1 MKDIGWNLAGEKC
14 LTRVDPGS
22 NFRGV
27 HVFLVNY
34 ERNVFKSQRAEL
46 EYDQAPALEK
56 YINVNQMYWESIAV
70 YPPSP
75 NNQEITIV
83 RSRSNAM

>member
-1 MKDIGWNLAGEKC
+1 MKDIGCNLAGEKC
-14 LTRVDPGS
+14 LTKFDS
-22 NFRGV
+22 NSRFRGI

-70 YPPSP
+70 CLPQTIGG
-75 NNQEITIV
+75 NN
-83 RSRSNAM
+83 